1 MEKEKEL
8 QIQRFKII
16 EPFLRKEKKLK
27 TIEEESGIS
36 YATLKRW
43 VNAYKKNG
51 VLGLDKKQRNDKD
64 SFRKIDNNGIK
75 IIEDFCRECGETK
88 ISQLYS
94 IFIKKLSSK
103 YNISYP
109 TFYRIVSNLDGFFNK
124 TTTFHLEKIK
134 KENLVYLI
142 LEIPLYILVSDN
154 KDEKIVPQLLISL
167 DAAEMKPISFELNYT
182 QSNFYI
188 LLAFIRETILKTSI
202 FNNKFIKPQEI
213 LVSSENIN
221 NKKILKSIFDS
232 LGIKISEYFT
242 ENKEIL
248 KFIDYLIIDI
258 EKFYH
263 EKGNNLSY
271 EELKKFLNSYIYIEN
286 PKYNFI
292 YNSDSLESL
301 NYIRNLDIFLQ
312 NATRK
317 VTRGSIR
324 INNLIYSDTR
334 LKSLEGEIVTIRFNP
349 LDIKNILIFFK
360 DKFWGIISLE
370 GTNNLSTL

>member
-27 TIEEESGIS
+27 TIEEESGVS

-51 VLGLDKKQRNDKD
+51 VLGLDKKQRTDKD
-64 SFRKIDNNGIK
+64 SFRKVDNKGIK
-75 IIEDFCRECGETK
+75 IIEEFCRECEETK

-94 IFIKKLSSK
+94 IFVKKLSSK

-124 TTTFHLEKIK
+124 TTSFHLKKIK

-154 KDEKIVPQLLISL
+154 EDEKIVPQLLISL
-167 DAAEMKPISFELNYT
+167 DVADMKPISFELNYT
-182 QSNFYI
+182 QSNLYV
-188 LLAFIRETILKTSI
+188 LLAFIRETLLKISI
-202 FNNKFIKPQEI
+202 FNNKYIKPQDI

-221 NKKILKSIFDS
+221 NKKILK
-232 LGIKISEYFT
+232 
-242 ENKEIL
+242 
-248 KFIDYLIIDI
+248 FIDYLIEDI
-258 EKFYH
+258 EKFYSER
-263 EKGNNLSY
+263 EKKLSY
-271 EELKKFLNSYIYIEN
+271 EELKEFLNSYIYLEN

-292 YNSDSLESL
+292 YNNDSLESL
-301 NYIRNLDIFLQ
+301 NYIRNLDVFLQ
-312 NATRK
+312 EVNRK
-317 VTRGSIR
+317 VTRNSIR
-324 INNLIYSDTR
+324 VNNLIYSDER
-334 LKSLEGEIVTIRFNP
+334 LKDFEGETVTVKFNP
-349 LDIKNILIFFK
+349 LDSKNILIFFK
-360 DKFWGIISLE
+360 DKFWGIVSLE
-370 GTNNLSTL
+370 

>member
-1 MEKEKEL
+1 MEKEKDL

-64 SFRKIDNNGIK
+64 SFRKVDNKGIK
-75 IIEDFCRECGETK
+75 IIEEFCRECEETK

-94 IFIKKLSSK
+94 IFIKKLSFK

-124 TTTFHLEKIK
+124 STSFHLEKIK

-154 KDEKIVPQLLISL
+154 EDEKIVPQLLISL
-167 DAAEMKPISFELNYT
+167 DVADMKPISFELNYT
-182 QSNFYI
+182 QSNLYI
-188 LLAFIRETILKTSI
+188 LLAFIRETLLKVSI
-202 FNNKFIKPQEI
+202 FNNKYIKPQDI
-213 LVSSENIN
+213 LVSSENIS
-221 NKKILKSIFDS
+221 NKKILKNIYDT
-232 LGIKISEYFT
+232 LGIKVSEYFT

-248 KFIDYLIIDI
+248 KFIDYLIEDI
-258 EKFYH
+258 EKFYSER
-263 EKGNNLSY
+263 EKRLSY
-271 EELKKFLNSYIYIEN
+271 EELKEFLNSYIYLEN

-292 YNSDSLESL
+292 YNNDSLESL
-301 NYIRNLDIFLQ
+301 NYIRNLDVFLQ
-312 NATRK
+312 EVNRK
-317 VTRGSIR
+317 VTRNSIR
-324 INNLIYSDTR
+324 VNNLIYSDEN
-334 LKSLEGEIVTIRFNP
+334 LKEFEGETVTVKFNP
-349 LDIKNILIFFK
+349 LDTKNILIFFK
-360 DKFWGIISLE
+360 DKFLGIVSLE
-370 GTNNLSTL
+370 

>member
-1 MEKEKEL
+1 LEKEKDL

-27 TIEEESGIS
+27 AIEEESGVS

-64 SFRKIDNNGIK
+64 SFRKVDNKGIK
-75 IIEDFCRECGETK
+75 IIEEFCRECEETK

-94 IFIKKLSSK
+94 IFIKKLSFK

-124 TTTFHLEKIK
+124 STSFHLEKIK

-154 KDEKIVPQLLISL
+154 EDEKIVPQLLISL
-167 DAAEMKPISFELNYT
+167 DVADMKPISFELNYT
-182 QSNFYI
+182 QSNLYI
-188 LLAFIRETILKTSI
+188 LLAFIRETLLKISI
-202 FNNKFIKPQEI
+202 FNNKYIKPQDI

-221 NKKILKSIFDS
+221 NKKILKNIYDN
-232 LGIKISEYFT
+232 LGIKVSEYFT

-248 KFIDYLIIDI
+248 KFIDYLIEDI
-258 EKFYH
+258 EKFYSER
-263 EKGNNLSY
+263 EKRLSY
-271 EELKKFLNSYIYIEN
+271 EELKEFLNSYIYLEN

-292 YNSDSLESL
+292 YNNDSLESL
-301 NYIRNLDIFLQ
+301 NYIRNLDVFLQ
-312 NATRK
+312 EVNRK
-317 VTRGSIR
+317 VTRNSIR
-324 INNLIYSDTR
+324 VNNLIYSDER
-334 LKSLEGEIVTIRFNP
+334 LKDFEGETVTVKFNP
-349 LDIKNILIFFK
+349 LDSKNILIFFK
-360 DKFWGIISLE
+360 DKFLGIVSLE
-370 GTNNLSTL
+370 